1 MHSAAFVRAQQEL
14 WMIFVIFL
22 LGTLGG
28 KIAEK
33 LRLPD
38 VVVYVLLG
46 LLVGPMG
53 LGWVDVPTDSISNQM
68 VLVFGSAFILFHG
81 GTITSMGTLKRVW
94 MTVSLLSTLGVVLTA
109 LLVGVFAHWVF
120 PISFVSALLMGA
132 MIASTDPSA
141 LVPIFKSFPV
151 RPKVAQTVITES
163 AFTDATGAI
172 LTIVLLGILVGGNGQ
187 AGLQG
192 IGHVLL
198 QFLLLSFGGMVVG
211 GIAGGIGAW
220 LISEHDRGLLKDFAP
235 MVAILLVLGSYL
247 GAEMIHAS
255 GYMSVFVAGLMMG
268 NAKALKLT
276 VLPRVEQSMHEYI
289 DVISLKCRMLIF
301 ILLGTQ
307 MNFAALRDWFWQSV
321 LVVVL
326 FMLVAR
332 PLTVLACLLPD
343 RKAKWER
350 KEIVFLFWTRETGVI
365 PAALAGIIAG
375 MGVQD
380 AGIYQS
386 VVVIAILATLLIQ
399 ASTTPYLASRL
410 GLIVE
415 KK

>member
-1 MHSAAFVRAQQEL
+1 
-14 WMIFVIFL
+14 
-22 LGTLGG
+22 
-28 KIAEK
+28 
-33 LRLPD
+33 
-38 VVVYVLLG
+38 VLLE
-46 LLVGPMG
+46 
-53 LGWVDVPTDSISNQM
+53 
-68 VLVFGSAFILFHG
+68 IL
-81 GTITSMGTLKRVW
+81 I
-94 MTVSLLSTLGVVLTA
+94 
-109 LLVGVFAHWVF
+109 
-120 PISFVSALLMGA
+120 
-132 MIASTDPSA
+132 
-141 LVPIFKSFPV
+141 
-151 RPKVAQTVITES
+151 
-163 AFTDATGAI
+163 
-172 LTIVLLGILVGGNGQ
+172 GGNGQ

-211 GIAGGIGAW
+211 GIVGGIGAW

-276 VLPRVEQSMHEYI
+276 VLARVEQSMHAYI

-307 MNFAALRDWFWQSV
+307 INVTALRDWFWQSV
-321 LVVVL
+321 LVVLL
-326 FMLVAR
+326 FMVVAR

-343 RKAKWER
+343 RKAKWEK

-365 PAALAGIIAG
+365 PAALAGITAG

-399 ASTTPYLASRL
+399 ASTTPYLARRL
-410 GLIVE
+410 GLNVE
-415 KK
+415 IET